1 MKKLLVAYVLGILS
15 FIMSVTGIFSL
26 FLSIP
31 GLLLGFMS
39 LKLPEKRVVIPLGY
53 QGKVGRKKLTAQPF
67 MTTRYLSYIAI
78 GLNIFSIAVSLFATA
93 IIAALFTAG
102 TR

>member
-1 MKKLLVAYVLGILS
+1 MKKLLAAYVLGIIS
-15 FIMSVTGIFSL
+15 FIMSITGIFSL

-31 GLLLGFMS
+31 GLILSIIS
-39 LKLPEKRVVIPLGY
+39 LKMPEKKMVIPLGY

-67 MTTRYLSYIAI
+67 MTTKYLSYIAI
-78 GLNIFSIAVSLFATA
+78 GLNIFSMAVSLFATA
-93 IIAALFTAG
+93 VIAALFTAG